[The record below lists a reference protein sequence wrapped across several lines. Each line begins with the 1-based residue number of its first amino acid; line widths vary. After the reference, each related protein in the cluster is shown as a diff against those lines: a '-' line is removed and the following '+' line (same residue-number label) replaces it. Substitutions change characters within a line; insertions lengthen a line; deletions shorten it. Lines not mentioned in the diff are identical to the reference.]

1 MSIVEPN
8 SIVVVPWD
16 FSEHAQEALDKAI
29 ELTQDAGQIRVV
41 HVARIPMLVGP
52 GMLASSTDEEALKK
66 NSEQRFRESVAN
78 NPLCEGI
85 SYTTLV
91 DDEQGRT
98 ICDFASEHSADL
110 IVISSH
116 GRTGIARLAIGSVA
130 ERVVRYAPCPVL
142 VLHSI

>member
-1 MSIVEPN
+1 
-8 SIVVVPWD
+8 
-16 FSEHAQEALDKAI
+16 
-29 ELTQDAGQIRVV
+29 
-41 HVARIPMLVGP
+41 MLVGP

-91 DDEQGRT
+91 NDEQGHT
-98 ICDFASEHSADL
+98 ICDFAGDHNADL

-130 ERVVRYAPCPVL
+130 ERVIRYAPCPLL
-142 VLHSI
+142 VLRNNS